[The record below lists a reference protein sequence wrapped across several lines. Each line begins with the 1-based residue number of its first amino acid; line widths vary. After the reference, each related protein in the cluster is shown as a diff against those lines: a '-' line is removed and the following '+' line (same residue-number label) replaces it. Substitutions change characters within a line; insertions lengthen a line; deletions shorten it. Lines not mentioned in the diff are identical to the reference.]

1 MKGVIPA
8 PPTAES
14 VGARPDTWM
23 PTAEDVGA
31 QPAFDVL
38 PVAQGGTGK
47 TSALESFF
55 ALAHRGNVPGDAD
68 LCTSAGIYM
77 YIKDTA
83 NIPTGTEYGVIITII
98 SDAAQYNG
106 TSNWMWQIALSTN
119 FTVFIRQKIN
129 NAAFTAWAKIL

>member
-14 VGARPDTWM
+14 
-23 PTAEDVGA
+23 VGA

-47 TSALESFF
+47 TSALEGFF
-55 ALAHRGNVPGDAD
+55 ALAHRGHVPDDVD
-68 LCTSAGIYM
+68 LCTDVGLYK
-77 YIKDTA
+77 YVKTDA
-83 NIPTGTEYGVIITII
+83 NIPTGTEYGVIITIV

-106 TSNWMWQIALSTN
+106 TSNWMWQIAFGTN
-119 FTVFIRQKIN
+119 ATIYARQKIN
-129 NAAFTAWAKIL
+129 TSAFTEWAKIL

>member
-14 VGARPDTWM
+14 M
-23 PTAEDVGA
+23 GA

-47 TSALESFF
+47 SSAPEGFF
-55 ALAHRGNVPGDAD
+55 ALAHRGYVPDDAD
-68 LCTSAGIYM
+68 LCTSAGM
-77 YIKDTA
+77 YIYSTGNA
-83 NIPTGTEYGVIITII
+83 NIPTGTNYGVIITII

-106 TSNWMWQIALSTN
+106 ATNWMWQIALSTN

-129 NAAFTAWAKIL
+129 DSAFTAWAKIL